1 MKDYKITKYGD
12 YFQVSYNNHYF
23 DRKYKNYEQAVDDI
37 YKYYQNSNTYEPE
50 SKQESEERLR
60 KEKVEKRNSKIEQI
74 LG

>member
-12 YFQVSYNNHYF
+12 YFQVSYNDYYN
-23 DRKYKNYEQAVDDI
+23 DRKYKNYEDAVNDI
-37 YKYYQNSNTYEPE
+37 YKYYQYSNTYEPE